1 MFIDEKSWNELMTM
15 PVRKHRNF
23 LIRAKLTVQ
32 MNKENV
38 SLQVLQQA
46 KLPKNKHFLLELKT
60 NHELCAISKHSDK
73 HELS

>member
-1 MFIDEKSWNELMTM
+1 
-15 PVRKHRNF
+15 
-23 LIRAKLTVQ
+23 